1 MKNQKTQMEEEM
13 NRIARIVSM
22 FLIVIFIA
30 VSVVGCTNQS
40 QETTEYKAA
49 IIMPGPISD
58 ADWNML
64 GYEGLQVIEKDL
76 NIEVAFSEKIAVA
89 DAERVAREYISEGFN
104 IIIFHGGQFVTQTMN
119 LSKQYPNVT
128 FMMGSSA
135 PIEDL
140 PANVWDM
147 VRLYY
152 RGTYP
157 LGVLAASMTKTNK
170 IGYIAG
176 AQLPDFIAIA
186 NSVNDAAKAINP
198 DIEVLYSFTGDQND
212 PVKGRQAAD
221 AMIGEGVDII
231 INWLNAGTPGVEE
244 AVLAAPDVYM
254 TTFSTDKY
262 ERAPD
267 KYLVSMLLDLKK
279 PYTDM
284 VSEIIKGNR
293 SGYYEFQ
300 PGSGMM
306 LSEFHN
312 TPDDV
317 VNTVKDTWEKI
328 EKKEFNPVGNSAKLF
343 DE

>member
-1 MKNQKTQMEEEM
+1 
-13 NRIARIVSM
+13 V
-22 FLIVIFIA
+22 
-30 VSVVGCTNQS
+30 
-40 QETTEYKAA
+40 A
-49 IIMPGPISD
+49 IILPGPIAD

-64 GYEGLQVIEKDL
+64 GYEGLQAVEKEHG
-76 NIEVAFSEKIAVA
+76 IEVAYSEKIAVA
-89 DAERVAREYISEGFN
+89 DAERVAREYISEDFN

-128 FMMGSSA
+128 FIMGSSA

-152 RGTYP
+152 RGTYS

-186 NSVNDAAKAINP
+186 NSVNDAAKSVNP
-198 DIEVLYSFTGDQND
+198 DVEVLYSFTGDQND

-262 ERAPD
+262 ERAPE

-279 PYTDM
+279 PYIDM
-284 VSEIIKGNR
+284 VGEIMKGNR
-293 SGYYEFQ
+293 SGFYDFE
-300 PGSGMM
+300 PGAGMS

-317 VNTVKDTWEKI
+317 VNLVKETWEKT
-328 EKKEFNPVGNSAKLF
+328 EKKEFNPVGNSEKLF